1 MEITIEGNI
10 AEIEGLIKALR
21 IRPETGP
28 YTPVTLGGAMLLHW
42 EQQQRKGIWEAMKHM
57 DEEEKNN
64 AND

>member
-28 YTPVTLGGAMLLHW
+28 YTPKYPWWGTAVTTGTTTEEGHI
-42 EQQQRKGIWEAMKHM
+42 RS
-57 DEEEKNN
+57 DETHG
-64 AND
+64 